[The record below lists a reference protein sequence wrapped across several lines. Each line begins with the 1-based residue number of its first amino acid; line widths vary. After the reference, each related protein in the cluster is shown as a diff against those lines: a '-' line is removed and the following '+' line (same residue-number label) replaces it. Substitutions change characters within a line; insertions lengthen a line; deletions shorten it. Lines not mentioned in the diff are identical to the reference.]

1 MVMEFWMY
9 MAIATRL
16 RREHVDRRRP

>member
-9 MAIATRL
+9 MALATRL
-16 RREHVDRRRP
+16 RREHGDRRQP

>member
-16 RREHVDRRRP
+16 RREHVDRRRL